1 MHRTHGITAA
11 ALALAAAAAPG
22 FARAEGEG
30 HGNPQ
35 QEARIERL
43 IEQAIQGNSE
53 ADRQEQEQ
61 ARVGRLVRQALERA
75 GLAQGGT
82 AEGRAGLLALGSPAA
97 PRR

>member
-53 ADRQEQEQ
+53 ADRQEQ
-61 ARVGRLVRQALERA
+61 ARVDRLVRQALERA
-75 GLAQGGT
+75 GLTQGGT
-82 AEGRAGLLALGSPAA
+82 AEGRAGLLAQGSPAA

>member
-11 ALALAAAAAPG
+11 ALAIATAAAPS

-53 ADRQEQEQ
+53 ADRQEQ
-61 ARVGRLVRQALERA
+61 ARIDRLVRQALERA
-75 GLAQGGT
+75 GLAQGGIV
-82 AEGRAGLLALGSPAA
+82 EGRAGLLAQSGPAV